1 MKATGAVRPLNPQA
15 GRSARFSSLE
25 RFLRGEILLPA
36 LFRLHRLDIVRA
48 MEEIRKE
55 DTLGE
60 DSRRELQFERLRILV
75 NTAFA
80 HSHAYRCIYEEQ
92 GFHPSQ
98 LTSWDHISEIPPVD
112 RPTLQRFSHDEV
124 LTHQV
129 PVASRRQ
136 TTGTT
141 GQPLDITLDRQ
152 AYATQLAARFVR
164 FRDLGIHVGDREARF
179 WGRTRL
185 SRFAA
190 IRDLILGRKVVEVTG
205 GHANKVRENILRIAS
220 FRPRYFYGY
229 ASMLV
234 RAAQVWAQANIERSS
249 LAAIISTGETLQPF
263 QKTYLEE
270 IFGCPVINE
279 YGSSE
284 ADIIGFEC
292 LSGRLHLETHN
303 VLVESVPS
311 KSGDKEL
318 LITNLQNRLM
328 PLIRYSIG
336 DSGEIQYGSCECGR
350 NGPWLSHLRGRSDA
364 QLIKLPNGETRH
376 CIIFT
381 HWADD
386 LMLDGVLIRQYRI
399 IQEDLLRFTLRLE
412 IGAAVN
418 EDQLKRRIQEW
429 TRRDIDPQAV
439 TDVVIGPI
447 LVENGGKFT
456 DFVALRDRS

>member
-1 MKATGAVRPLNPQA
+1 MTLGLPTN
-15 GRSARFSSLE
+15 SSKEL
-25 RFLRGEILLPA
+25 RFLRGEILFHA
-36 LFRLHRLDIVRA
+36 LLRLRRLDIVRA
-48 MEEIRKE
+48 MEEIRNE
-55 DTLGE
+55 DTL
-60 DSRRELQFERLRILV
+60 DQDTRRELQFERLRVLV

-80 HSHAYRCIYEEQ
+80 HSHAYRCIYEEH

-98 LTSWDHISEIPPVD
+98 LTSWERIGEIPPVN

-124 LTHQV
+124 LTHQT
-129 PVASRRQ
+129 PVATRRQ

-152 AYATQLAARFVR
+152 AYAAQLAARFVR
-164 FRDLGIHVGDREARF
+164 FSDLGIHVGDREARF

-190 IRDLILGRKVVEVTG
+190 IRDRILGRKVIEITG
-205 GHANKVRENILRIAS
+205 GHANKVRENVLRIAS

-234 RAAQVWAQANIERSS
+234 RAAQVWAKTDIERPS
-249 LAAIISTGETLQPF
+249 LAAIISTAETLQPF
-263 QKTYLEE
+263 QKTYLKEV
-270 IFGCPVINE
+270 FGCPVVNE

-284 ADIIGFEC
+284 VDIIGFEC

-328 PLIRYSIG
+328 PLIRYPIG
-336 DSGEIQYGSCECGR
+336 DSGEIEYGSCECGR
-350 NGPWLSHLRGRSDA
+350 SGPWLSHLRGRSDA
-364 QLIKLPNGETRH
+364 QHIKLPNGQTRH
-376 CIIFT
+376 CIVFT

-386 LMLDGVLIRQYRI
+386 LILKGVPVRQYRI
-399 IQEDLLRFTLRLE
+399 IQEDLLRFTLKLE
-412 IGAAVN
+412 IGADVDR
-418 EDQLKRRIQEW
+418 EQLDRQIQEW
-429 TRRDIDPQAV
+429 TRRDIHPQAV

-447 LVENGGKFT
+447 LVEDGGKFT
-456 DFVALRDRS
+456 DFVALGGRP